1 MAEPS
6 ESRLYKEF
14 VTRSLSEVQRGL
26 KLDSY
31 DPSSKKRKVCFA
43 LETQDRKRPNRTAA
57 EKVIDGRFALG
68 GDDASYLASGL
79 ATLWSTVGDVRDP
92 NEDELGLA
100 PASLYAPD
108 AVNGV
113 RKGLLAALERRNEEL
128 RKEAPRSLPKLLKA
142 LQVLLEQID
151 ASSSETPEL
160 NDLMERGTVRTVEER
175 TMLLAFLMRLREL
188 LHPTQDDNL
197 AQLILSKGREQITQL
212 VDRFEKDQA
221 ELVAEHER
229 RCKELLAGETLSRA
243 VLTAR
248 NVELWRLLGA
258 CEDKLRR
265 IKRSRGSSS
274 GAATPPSASSGGG
287 SGPSSE
293 GSSPSGFYGVLNP
306 DLVRD
311 LLGIE
316 AVRNAE
322 QVAQLVTDALGP
334 PDADPQAA
342 KDAVAASLGPSDA
355 DPQAAEGAVTASFG
369 TLDAAANANPTLR
382 SRLLGWLSRSGAAT
396 PSPPPS
402 LPPSPPPSAPASSSD
417 GSDSGDDGD
426 SVVAAMK
433 GEDEYAAWDRQAA
446 ATRNALELRIKT
458 LDQQVKDLGPGAEGG
473 NELPASQG
481 VASMMDPQSDALG
494 ALQALVNQRSERIE
508 ALRGQLEESQ
518 KAHEQLK
525 ELHAARLSKL
535 EEGVET
541 LGKAQDALSEVPE
554 RVEALRKKIDA
565 KAAEATA
572 LKGEPA
578 TQAGDAQTKAAK
590 GVELQKANQALAE
603 LRGKMAELE
612 TAQGAM
618 KGEVLAEAKAELEEE
633 VAKLRAEEKKRVDEA
648 DNSDKIDRQHK
659 LERLVEEYKA
669 LEEAVK
675 ELKAGA
681 TNAQVVQALQERLE
695 GIEGNFAE
703 DNRSIASNKEEIE
716 RAKGQVG
723 RLTSALDR
731 LKELEAAKY
740 TQMVE
745 KVKAAQGKAT
755 DLQAEVM
762 GLFQRVFD
770 LEGDDAA
777 DDQAM
782 AKLQKR
788 LAELRN
794 AAAQSERKLQ
804 QLASEQAELKQA
816 KGKGK
821 GSGSQDYDARFK
833 AFEKA
838 LKKLSGQVDA
848 LASNQGMLKDKAAF
862 DDKYET
868 DDFLAHVLQ
877 YDEDMED
884 MSGVK
889 QDLRKLYQG
898 FRDDVSEAEGGF
910 FAYRGLIE
918 SVIEQYRQ
926 KLTDVKIAWAH
937 KDQSGKDKRMQAKR
951 NLAEAFELMRTTQL
965 DLVIKWM
972 QAGGL
977 NEDYARLRPEEY
989 EEEMTVWINKDF
1001 TRQARRQAELYPD
1014 DDDASYSAFSVG
1026 ASADAWTVPYAV
1038 VRGLVGQRGPTE
1050 PACAS
1055 QCPTDALL
1063 PYAAPSLDAF
1073 VRHALPVKRLLAHS
1087 PDPTEEDV
1095 AEALKGC
1102 APHAHSASDVG
1113 EALALLQDDF
1123 AITGVAPASELDP
1136 KRCGVEL
1143 PHEVRWLP
1151 QGPRAG
1157 TMCRVAVLEHAAARC
1172 AQVANQADV
1181 APEVAR
1187 TLRDAAVSLKLQQLQ
1202 PLYALNE
1209 AAAFDDAP
1217 HPLGTKAKLVTRPC
1231 AVVRG
1236 TLSFPVGAG
1245 IARAPEEAKEGTK
1258 TRDVDLS
1265 KAMND
1270 LAVPTAT
1277 MRNRLRRSGQASNV
1291 YVAPSPDA
1299 LGFHPAPGASTGADA
1314 EGASAAATATPDRA
1328 SEAVSPSDYGPAM
1341 WRRVINRA
1349 IVAAAAMQPA
1359 TAPDVV
1365 ASFLD
1370 TNKSDADGAGA
1381 VNARTR
1387 RQGLWN
1393 EMLRHVAISQDR
1405 LWVFVRLMSGC
1416 IGGDVQEVITMA
1428 DAATLKA
1435 SKAIEDQR
1443 TQIAKRVSD
1452 MQAKIVETV
1461 VASMLKKSE
1470 MTMSI
1475 DNDSVAVIDAEA
1487 RKQLQELSSGAS
1499 GRPFF
1504 EANVALKNLT
1514 ERNDNPPR
1522 LQEVLNSLA
1531 NVGLQMQS
1539 TLEQS
1544 LADPS
1549 AASASLV
1556 ELSHPSNSY
1565 FVSMR
1570 ADAVAA
1576 IREAHEVLNTEM
1588 GAIGGRRR
1596 LALWELVEGGCQV
1609 LTNRFAHLCGFLL
1622 VQARTS
1628 TGVSAM
1634 YVSHQSIHTNASQA
1648 RVALAKL
1655 VAAASAYVA
1664 RVTPPALDAPDL
1676 QAERWRV
1683 LAAGERVTDLSITAT
1698 PRSVAREPLY
1708 APLSSSG
1715 WTNVG
1720 GRRY

>member
-1 MAEPS
+1 MDTFEKWAGNGLQKFVDEINEQSPS
-6 ESRLYKEF
+6 
-14 VTRSLSEVQRGL
+14 T
-26 KLDSY
+26 SY
-31 DPSSKKRKVCFA
+31 D
-43 LETQDRKRPNRTAA
+43 
-57 EKVIDGRFALG
+57 
-68 GDDASYLASGL
+68 
-79 ATLWSTVGDVRDP
+79 
-92 NEDELGLA
+92 
-100 PASLYAPD
+100 
-108 AVNGV
+108 
-113 RKGLLAALERRNEEL
+113 
-128 RKEAPRSLPKLLKA
+128 
-142 LQVLLEQID
+142 
-151 ASSSETPEL
+151 
-160 NDLMERGTVRTVEER
+160 
-175 TMLLAFLMRLREL
+175 AF
-188 LHPTQDDNL
+188 
-197 AQLILSKGREQITQL
+197 
-212 VDRFEKDQA
+212 
-221 ELVAEHER
+221 
-229 RCKELLAGETLSRA
+229 
-243 VLTAR
+243 
-248 NVELWRLLGA
+248 
-258 CEDKLRR
+258 
-265 IKRSRGSSS
+265 
-274 GAATPPSASSGGG
+274 
-287 SGPSSE
+287 
-293 GSSPSGFYGVLNP
+293 
-306 DLVRD
+306 
-311 LLGIE
+311 
-316 AVRNAE
+316 
-322 QVAQLVTDALGP
+322 
-334 PDADPQAA
+334 
-342 KDAVAASLGPSDA
+342 
-355 DPQAAEGAVTASFG
+355 
-369 TLDAAANANPTLR
+369 
-382 SRLLGWLSRSGAAT
+382 
-396 PSPPPS
+396 
-402 LPPSPPPSAPASSSD
+402 
-417 GSDSGDDGD
+417 
-426 SVVAAMK
+426 
-433 GEDEYAAWDRQAA
+433 
-446 ATRNALELRIKT
+446 
-458 LDQQVKDLGPGAEGG
+458 
-473 NELPASQG
+473 
-481 VASMMDPQSDALG
+481 
-494 ALQALVNQRSERIE
+494 
-508 ALRGQLEESQ
+508 
-518 KAHEQLK
+518 
-525 ELHAARLSKL
+525 
-535 EEGVET
+535 
-541 LGKAQDALSEVPE
+541 VP
-554 RVEALRKKIDA
+554 
-565 KAAEATA
+565 
-572 LKGEPA
+572 
-578 TQAGDAQTKAAK
+578 
-590 GVELQKANQALAE
+590 
-603 LRGKMAELE
+603 
-612 TAQGAM
+612 
-618 KGEVLAEAKAELEEE
+618 
-633 VAKLRAEEKKRVDEA
+633 
-648 DNSDKIDRQHK
+648 
-659 LERLVEEYKA
+659 
-669 LEEAVK
+669 
-675 ELKAGA
+675 
-681 TNAQVVQALQERLE
+681 
-695 GIEGNFAE
+695 F
-703 DNRSIASNKEEIE
+703 
-716 RAKGQVG
+716 
-723 RLTSALDR
+723 
-731 LKELEAAKY
+731 
-740 TQMVE
+740 
-745 KVKAAQGKAT
+745 
-755 DLQAEVM
+755 
-762 GLFQRVFD
+762 
-770 LEGDDAA
+770 
-777 DDQAM
+777 
-782 AKLQKR
+782 
-788 LAELRN
+788 
-794 AAAQSERKLQ
+794 
-804 QLASEQAELKQA
+804 
-816 KGKGK
+816 
-821 GSGSQDYDARFK
+821 
-833 AFEKA
+833 
-838 LKKLSGQVDA
+838 
-848 LASNQGMLKDKAAF
+848 
-862 DDKYET
+862 
-868 DDFLAHVLQ
+868 
-877 YDEDMED
+877 
-884 MSGVK
+884 
-889 QDLRKLYQG
+889 
-898 FRDDVSEAEGGF
+898 
-910 FAYRGLIE
+910 
-918 SVIEQYRQ
+918 
-926 KLTDVKIAWAH
+926 
-937 KDQSGKDKRMQAKR
+937 
-951 NLAEAFELMRTTQL
+951 
-965 DLVIKWM
+965 
-972 QAGGL
+972 
-977 NEDYARLRPEEY
+977 
-989 EEEMTVWINKDF
+989 
-1001 TRQARRQAELYPD
+1001 
-1014 DDDASYSAFSVG
+1014 G
-1026 ASADAWTVPYAV
+1026 ASADAWTVPYAMA
-1038 VRGLVGQRGPTE
+1038 RGLVGQRGPTE

-1102 APHAHSASDVG
+1102 APHAHPASDVG

-1123 AITGVAPASELDP
+1123 AITGVAPASKLEP
-1136 KRCGVEL
+1136 KRCGVEV
-1143 PHEVRWLP
+1143 PHQVRWLP

-1187 TLRDAAVSLKLQQLQ
+1187 TLRDAAASLKLQQLQ

-1236 TLSFPVGAG
+1236 TLSFPVDAG

-1664 RVTPPALDAPDL
+1664 RVSPPALDAPDL

-1683 LAAGERVTDLSITAT
+1683 LAAGERVTDISITAT
-1698 PRSVAREPLY
+1698 PRSLPREPLF